1 MSAIRDHQRAQAAHT
16 HVKAVKSAH
25 PDGDDFARSYGA
37 LCHKLPILVH
47 QAGLPAA
54 LHFVAARGKPGQ
66 RELLKHLAEQVKASG
81 LTRGEAF
88 GDLLSAVR
96 LADLAQ
102 LQGLTREVQR
112 CLLWY
117 KRCAQVELNVDAA
130 DDGGDP

>member
-1 MSAIRDHQRAQAAHT
+1 MSEIRDHQRALEAHRD
-16 HVKAVKSAH
+16 VKAIKEAH
-25 PDGDDFARSYGA
+25 PGDDDFARSYGA

-66 RELLKHLAEQVKASG
+66 RELLRHLAAQLQKSG
-81 LTRGEAF
+81 LVRGA
-88 GDLLSAVR
+88 DSQALLSAVR
-96 LADLAQ
+96 EADLAE

-117 KRCAQVELNVDAA
+117 KRAAQVELAVDAA
-130 DDGGDP
+130 DEGGD